1 MTVIN
6 KTLPNTNITLK
17 DFKEMLYEHFKAYPS
32 MTTNYKKN
40 VFIVNV
46 TFYNK
51 IQITHNKLKAFC
63 NVLNIKYES
72 SVKGVV
78 INLS

>member
-1 MTVIN
+1 MKVIN

-46 TFYNK
+46 TFYDK
-51 IQITHNKLKAFC
+51 IQITHNKLKEFC